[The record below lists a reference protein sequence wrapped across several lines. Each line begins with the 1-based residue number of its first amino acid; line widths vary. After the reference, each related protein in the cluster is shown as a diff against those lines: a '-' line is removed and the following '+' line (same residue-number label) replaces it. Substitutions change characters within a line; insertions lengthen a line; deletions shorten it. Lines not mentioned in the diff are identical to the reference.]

1 MNSQRNPLLLIA
13 TALLLR
19 LQGIWSVCSVSR
31 CPGLHLDSAVFPLR
45 QGKSLPEHCFP
56 QTKKKP
62 NVNTPEILK
71 HCCLPYG
78 SPCSGVW
85 LYNALHRNEEC
96 TAAFNSLPVDSLHIF
111 LQETQPFLYL
121 FFPIPSMQQINI
133 LVITGCLHT
142 VPFEAHCKHCTDIFV
157 WIFIVV
163 FPPDIFA
170 SFRILSGSF
179 FPQLQL
185 SFMGF
190 CGGSDGKESA
200 CSSGDPGSILGWRRS
215 PGEGNG
221 FPLQCSCLGNLMN
234 KGVW

>member
-71 HCCLPYG
+71 HCCLPCG

-121 FFPIPSMQQINI
+121 FFPIPSMQQINPI
-133 LVITGCLHT
+133 WGSLQALHWHFCLNFYSGLSPWHLCLFSHSFWFVLSSIT
-142 VPFEAHCKHCTDIFV
+142 
-157 WIFIVV
+157 VV
-163 FPPDIFA
+163 FHGLLWWL
-170 SFRILSGSF
+170 R
-179 FPQLQL
+179 
-185 SFMGF
+185 
-190 CGGSDGKESA
+190 
-200 CSSGDPGSILGWRRS
+200 W
-215 PGEGNG
+215 
-221 FPLQCSCLGNLMN
+221 
-234 KGVW
+234 